1 MQIDSCSTAC
11 VSADTG
17 SAMKQML
24 DAWWARM
31 TANVLGGKMDALHT
45 LM

>member
-1 MQIDSCSTAC
+1 MQIDSRSTEC

-24 DAWWARM
+24 DAWWARI
-31 TANVLGGKMDALHT
+31 TANVLGGKMDAMHT
-45 LM
+45 LL